1 MIEGVH
7 VSDDELM
14 MYFAP
19 GRLAFTLRQKVLGKR
34 GFSQS
39 QMLLSKLSYV
49 LRMIGVCLS

>member
-7 VSDDELM
+7 ASDDELM
-14 MYFAP
+14 MYFARP
-19 GRLAFTLRQKVLGKR
+19 QKVLGKR